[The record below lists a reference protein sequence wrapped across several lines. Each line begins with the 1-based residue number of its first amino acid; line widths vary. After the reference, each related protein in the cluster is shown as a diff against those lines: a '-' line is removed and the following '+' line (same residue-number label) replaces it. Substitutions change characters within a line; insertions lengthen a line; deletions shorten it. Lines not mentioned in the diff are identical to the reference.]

1 MNRDRAI
8 KAIGCLTDFF
18 VQHGILPAYKET
30 RDELEEEEERL
41 TQQMNRLFVGVA
53 NRMIATL
60 RDLGYIPQDPTR
72 RVQFVMEMLGHLI
85 EGLPRTVAEAAMR
98 NAEAGR
104 LIAFRDLQGFG
115 LSISFTTFDQ
125 WTRDRIRD
133 KAYRFSE
140 DTARRIIGDVAANL
154 ARSYEDG
161 VGIDEAAERLRNE
174 FSTIQ
179 NHRLRTIARTEIQT
193 AQNEGILETLREFN
207 APYKQWLTAR
217 DHRVRRRPPDKADH
231 VVLHGQVVRLE
242 ERFSNGLLFPGDRLG
257 PIEEWINCR
266 CRIRPYIPRRGE
278 LITATPYYP

>member
-125 WTRDRIRD
+125 WTR
-133 KAYRFSE
+133 E
-140 DTARRIIGDVAANL
+140 IGRA
-154 ARSYEDG
+154 
-161 VGIDEAAERLRNE
+161 
-174 FSTIQ
+174 
-179 NHRLRTIARTEIQT
+179 
-193 AQNEGILETLREFN
+193 
-207 APYKQWLTAR
+207 
-217 DHRVRRRPPDKADH
+217 H
-231 VVLHGQVVRLE
+231 V
-242 ERFSNGLLFPGDRLG
+242 
-257 PIEEWINCR
+257 
-266 CRIRPYIPRRGE
+266 
-278 LITATPYYP
+278 